1 MIAPIGCVGSG
12 AYGASTLSERDKL
25 RFVFSRGRLGF
36 KGSEGLTEIQKEV
49 YEFVKS
55 KGRVYIG
62 AFAA

>member
-1 MIAPIGCVGSG
+1 
-12 AYGASTLSERDKL
+12 
-25 RFVFSRGRLGF
+25 LGF